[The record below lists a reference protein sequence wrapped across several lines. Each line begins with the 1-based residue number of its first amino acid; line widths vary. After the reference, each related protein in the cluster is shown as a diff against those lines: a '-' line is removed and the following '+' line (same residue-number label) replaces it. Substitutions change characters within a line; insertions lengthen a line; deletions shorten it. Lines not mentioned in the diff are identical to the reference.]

1 MENLLQNLTETLSSM
16 ANVYNDI
23 LKTAQDKQKY
33 IISGDIDNLESIIY
47 QERNLAE
54 NIILL
59 EKKRRYIMQ
68 SLNKTLGQDDTTPVL
83 GELIE
88 KVNGPYKN
96 KLKELY
102 DAIKEAIMKLQV
114 INKSNTMLTKHSLKY
129 INNFIRTI
137 CSESLNDSTYQQSGE
152 KNEPELKK
160 MLIEVSA

>member
-1 MENLLQNLTETLSSM
+1 LEYLLQNLTETLSSM

-33 IISGDIDNLESIIY
+33 IISGDIDNLESVIY

-68 SLNKTLGQDDTTPVL
+68 SINQTLGPGDETPVL

-88 KVNGPYKN
+88 KIRDPYKN
-96 KLKELY
+96 KLKEQY
-102 DAIKEAIMKLQV
+102 DAIKDAIMKVQV
-114 INKSNTMLTKHSLKY
+114 INKSNTMLTKHSLKF

-137 CSESLNDSTYQQSGE
+137 CSESLNDSTYRQSGE
-152 KNEPELKK
+152 RNEPELKE